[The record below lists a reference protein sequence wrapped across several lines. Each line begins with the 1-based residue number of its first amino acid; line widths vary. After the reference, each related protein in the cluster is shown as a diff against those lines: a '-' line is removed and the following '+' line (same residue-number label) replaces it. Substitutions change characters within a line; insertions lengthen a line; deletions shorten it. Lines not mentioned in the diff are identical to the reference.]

1 MSTAMVSRITVFRA
15 PPHDDVPPRAHG
27 GARGGRP
34 RSCSRRRTLWR
45 ACMNQVQQWA
55 RLRART
61 TCPLRRGAWYR
72 VVQLTD
78 AEAILDVNGRPLS
91 VPRAFLQVLP
101 IRPRMWSVVL
111 RLRGAVTP
119 PASWGPRYG
128 VCPRCC
134 ARAPLHQGS
143 ATMRCPACG
152 FAFVIGWAD
161 SHWRVF
167 EPLSGSP
174 GGRAI
179 GKARE
184 AAVRLWSRA
193 APRRSG

>member
-1 MSTAMVSRITVFRA
+1 MMYRHVLKGGGTG
-15 PPHDDVPPRAHG
+15 G
-27 GARGGRP
+27 GALGAAAGHE
-34 RSCSRRRTLWR
+34 TLWR

-143 ATMRCPACG
+143 ATMRCPACA
-152 FAFVIGWAD
+152 FAFVIGWSD

-167 EPLSGSP
+167 ELMSGSP
-174 GGRAI
+174 AARAMV
-179 GKARE
+179 KARE

>member
-1 MSTAMVSRITVFRA
+1 
-15 PPHDDVPPRAHG
+15 
-27 GARGGRP
+27 
-34 RSCSRRRTLWR
+34 
-45 ACMNQVQQWA
+45 MNQVQQWA

-119 PASWGPRYG
+119 PAS
-128 VCPRCC
+128 PRCC

-152 FAFVIGWAD
+152 FAFVIGWSD

-167 EPLSGSP
+167 ELMSGSP
-174 GGRAI
+174 AARAI
-179 GKARE
+179 GKAGE

>member
-1 MSTAMVSRITVFRA
+1 
-15 PPHDDVPPRAHG
+15 
-27 GARGGRP
+27 
-34 RSCSRRRTLWR
+34 
-45 ACMNQVQQWA
+45 MNQVQQWA

-143 ATMRCPACG
+143 ATMRCPACA
-152 FAFVIGWAD
+152 FAFVIGGSD
-161 SHWRVF
+161 S
-167 EPLSGSP
+167 PLRGVQAHF
-174 GGRAI
+174 GGAP
-179 GKARE
+179 AP
-184 AAVRLWSRA
+184 AAVENPPGSG
-193 APRRSG
+193 APRGRRPPRSAR